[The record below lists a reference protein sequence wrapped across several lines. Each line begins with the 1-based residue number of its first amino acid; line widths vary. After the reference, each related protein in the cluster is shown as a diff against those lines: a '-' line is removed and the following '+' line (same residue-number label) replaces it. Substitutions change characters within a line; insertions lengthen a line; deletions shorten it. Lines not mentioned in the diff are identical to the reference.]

1 MTRLASRTARL
12 LLASCIGSVLAS
24 SPLLADGRTVS
35 KDVGP
40 SSAVCDSLTKG
51 TVAWTACVGQASAR
65 MADEE
70 LFYAGYWLAKNG
82 QYEKALGYL
91 TLAQKKDERVLTY
104 IGFATRKLGHV
115 DEALPMYERA
125 LALNPDYAVARAY
138 LGEAFLTKGQPEQAR
153 VQLSEIERRCG
164 ATCAPYVDLKGHIQ
178 DFEARASKG

>member
-1 MTRLASRTARL
+1 
-12 LLASCIGSVLAS
+12 
-24 SPLLADGRTVS
+24 
-35 KDVGP
+35 
-40 SSAVCDSLTKG
+40 
-51 TVAWTACVGQASAR
+51 